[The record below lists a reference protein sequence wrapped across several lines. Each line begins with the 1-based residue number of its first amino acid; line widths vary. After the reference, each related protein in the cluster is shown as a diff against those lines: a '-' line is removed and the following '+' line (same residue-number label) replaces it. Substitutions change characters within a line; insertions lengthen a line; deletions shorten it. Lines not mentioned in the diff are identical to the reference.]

1 MCQSAVFLTNDVG
14 TLEQVKKEAQLL
26 YQTLIKSSSDVS
38 NQGLQSFPLL
48 SQAAKRQSRN
58 EAKKQSRSILKRP
71 KRLQKKKDPLLAA
84 TVSSWGRQRQKRKR
98 NSGLRWVQNSA
109 RISEATHLL
118 RKAHQLKLKQNH
130 KKQSCSSRGILNT
143 YMYLASSLTLISHN

>member
-14 TLEQVKKEAQLL
+14 THEQVKKEAQLL

-48 SQAAKRQSRN
+48 SQATKRQSRN

-84 TVSSWGRQRQKRKR
+84 TVSS
-98 NSGLRWVQNSA
+98 
-109 RISEATHLL
+109 
-118 RKAHQLKLKQNH
+118 
-130 KKQSCSSRGILNT
+130 
-143 YMYLASSLTLISHN
+143 